1 MVSGWGGGGENECEV
16 WCVNE
21 VRREAIVTTS
31 GGGRGVDVERLVAV
45 NCFNGCEGWEKVSF
59 GRKL

>member
-1 MVSGWGGGGENECEV
+1 MVTEAVVVNTNVKSGVSRRFG
-16 WCVNE
+16 
-21 VRREAIVTTS
+21 REAIVTAS
-31 GGGRGVDVERLVAV
+31 GGGSSVDVERLVAV